1 MLNGILR
8 DRKVVE
14 WFIVLAAMLS
24 IMVALS
30 IAGELDWIVTILV
43 IVMVLILFVIGMSSW
58 DWEKRNVY
66 ARWDERKEMR
76 SLLAKRNVYIF
87 TLVLLGI
94 VALAYSL
101 GYTLHGLL
109 STILVIYMIITLVDF
124 LSYYYYLSK
133 NLA

>member
-1 MLNGILR
+1 MSL
-8 DRKVVE
+8 
-14 WFIVLAAMLS
+14 F
-24 IMVALS
+24 
-30 IAGELDWIVTILV
+30 
-43 IVMVLILFVIGMSSW
+43 LFVIGLLSW
-58 DWEKRNVY
+58 GWEKRNVY
-66 ARWDERKEMR
+66 ARWDERKEMC

-101 GYTLHGLL
+101 GYTLYGLL
-109 STILVIYMIITLVDF
+109 STILVVYTIITLVDF